1 MEADN
6 CNNKEVEHSS
16 KVKDENDKKADD
28 PFDKYEK
35 IIQLNKLGG
44 LCLAGGSNEK
54 AISILSK
61 TLAFYEDMLQKKEIP
76 PFFYGNLYCNLAKAL
91 SVAKRFDEAEVL
103 YRRVLKSHPISNLMI
118 KAKDFLL
125 QEYFIEIDKLLE
137 IRPIN
142 ESDLTPIII
151 RHKKMIETF
160 EPKEE
165 KFQLDP
171 IKGYKKNNL
180 NSISSY
186 ADTLINL
193 AVVLQIKYKESVTAF
208 EMYYLAVL
216 CEPENEVG
224 NIDYN
229 NFLRENNLKPLSD
242 EFIIQRIK
250 YDNFHSKLSSKIPEP
265 DNAISLQQIQANIWK
280 GKRKSI

>member
-1 MEADN
+1 MEPINSEPEAS
-6 CNNKEVEHSS
+6 NKVEASEEK
-16 KVKDENDKKADD
+16 KVDD

-44 LCLAGGSNEK
+44 LCLAGGSNDK

-61 TLAFYEDMLQKKEIP
+61 TLTFYEEMLAKKEIP

-103 YRRVLKSHPISNLMI
+103 YRKVLKSHPLSNIMT
-118 KAKDFLL
+118 KAKELLL
-125 QEYFIEIDKLLE
+125 QEYYIEIENLLE

-142 ESDLTPIII
+142 EADLTPIIL

-165 KFQLDP
+165 KFQLEP
-171 IKGYKKNNL
+171 LKKYKKNNL

-193 AVVLQIKYKESVTAF
+193 AVILQIKYKESVTAF

-224 NIDYN
+224 NIDFN

-250 YDNFHSKLSSKIPEP
+250 YDNFHSKLSSKTSEP
-265 DNAISLQQIQANIWK
+265 DNAIALQQIQANIWK
-280 GKRKSI
+280 GKRKPN